1 MSHNDNQPSPTAV
14 PSVDAQ
20 DSGPALLALVQQL
33 AREVNPAVGTLHL
46 DSTLEQDAGIDSLA
60 RMELL
65 LRIERTFGCTVP
77 DEIALAASTA
87 RELLQQLRPSA
98 GASFT
103 TATQSSAPITPSAGL
118 TLERPVTALSF
129 VEVLD
134 FQARQQPLRTALF
147 LYSEDER
154 VSTLSYTAL
163 REGAQRCATGLR
175 QQGLEPGQR
184 VALMLP
190 TSLQFFF
197 CFYGIWLAGGVPAPL
212 YPPQRLSQLEEHL
225 RRQIGILD
233 NAQASLL
240 IAMPEAARLTPLL
253 KAHLPSLRAVLSADA
268 LLTSA
273 ALPLHVRPA
282 TSDLALLQYTS
293 GSTGQ
298 PKGVALTHANL
309 LANVRAMG
317 AAVHVT
323 ADDVFVSWLPLY
335 HDMGLIGA
343 CLGTLYHG
351 FPLVLMSP
359 LAFIARPQRW
369 LRAIARHRGTLSAA
383 PNFAYELCAAK
394 LDDADLEGLDLSCW
408 RMAFN
413 GAEPVSP
420 DTIEHFC
427 TRFASYGFKRAAM
440 APVYGL
446 AEACVGLAF
455 PPPGRG
461 PHLDRIRR
469 GVLLEHGRAEIAGP
483 DESDVMRVP
492 GCGLPLPGHTIRS
505 VDAAGRELGER
516 VVGRVQ
522 FNGPSAT
529 QGYYRNPQATR
540 ALLQGDWLDSGDY
553 GYLADGEIHITGR
566 AKDVIIRAGR
576 NIYPYEL
583 EQAVSQLPGLRKN
596 AVVVFASPDPHS
608 GSDRLI
614 VLAETRERQPQQL
627 AALRAQIQQLALS
640 LTQTTADDVV
650 LAPPR
655 SILKTSSG
663 KLRRVACRE
672 LYQRGTLLQRRA
684 VWWQVTRLA
693 LSAIGPLC
701 RRSLRSATTYLFS
714 GYAWCL
720 LMLLTLPTWVVL
732 VLLPRRA
739 WRRALAR
746 ACVRLLRLG
755 TGTGLSVTGM
765 DNIPRGRP
773 CVFAV
778 NHASY
783 LDSFLLLEALAADF
797 DFVAKREL
805 LGNVFTRLLLRAV
818 GSQFVERFAA
828 ERGVQDTELLTDLM
842 RTGHSLLF
850 FPEGTFVRAPGLLP
864 FRMGTFTVAARSG
877 VPVVPVAIRGTRAM
891 LPDDD
896 KLLRHGNVAITVMPI
911 LTPDG
916 SDWQAALALRNA
928 CRAVIA
934 AQCGEAD
941 LDSEFEKRD

>member
-1 MSHNDNQPSPTAV
+1 MSDNDNQSSPVAPSSIDT
-14 PSVDAQ
+14 Q
-20 DSGPALLALVQQL
+20 DSGPVLLALIQQL
-33 AREVNPAVGTLHL
+33 AREMNPAVGTLHL
-46 DSTLEQDAGIDSLA
+46 DSMLEQDAGIDSLA

-77 DEIALAASTA
+77 DESALAAATP
-87 RELLQQLRPSA
+87 RELLLQLRPGA
-98 GASFT
+98 GASIAARSQT
-103 TATQSSAPITPSAGL
+103 DVSITPVIDRP
-118 TLERPVTALSF
+118 LERPVTAQSF

-147 LYSEDER
+147 LYGEDER
-154 VSTLSYTAL
+154 VDTLSYAAL
-163 REGAQRCATGLR
+163 REGAQRCAAGLR
-175 QQGLEPGQR
+175 RQGLEPGQR

-190 TSLQFFF
+190 TSLHFFF
-197 CFYGIWLAGGVPAPL
+197 CFYGVWLAGGVPAPL

-240 IAMPEAARLTPLL
+240 IAMPEAARLAPLL
-253 KAHLPSLRAVLSADA
+253 KAHLPSLRAVLSADE
-268 LLTSA
+268 LLANA
-273 ALPLHVRPA
+273 ALPLQVRPA
-282 TSDLALLQYTS
+282 AADLALLQYTS

-317 AAVHVT
+317 AAVGVT
-323 ADDVFVSWLPLY
+323 PDDVFVSWLPLY

-369 LRAIARHRGTLSAA
+369 LRAIQRHRGTFSAA
-383 PNFAYELCAAK
+383 PNFAYELCAGK
-394 LDDADLEGLDLSCW
+394 LSDEDLEGLDLSSW

-413 GAEPVSP
+413 GAEPVNP
-420 DTIEHFC
+420 DTLEHFC
-427 TRFASYGFKRAAM
+427 TRFAAYGFQRTAM

-446 AEACVGLAF
+446 AETCVGLAF
-455 PPPGRG
+455 PPLGRG

-469 GVLLEHGRAEIAGP
+469 AALLEHGRAETAGP

-492 GCGLPLPGHTIRS
+492 GCGLPLPGHAIRI
-505 VDAAGRELGER
+505 VDAAEHELGER
-516 VVGRVQ
+516 VVGRIQ
-522 FNGPSAT
+522 FQGPSAT

-540 ALLQGDWLDSGDY
+540 ALCHGDWLDSGDY
-553 GYLADGEIHITGR
+553 GYIAAGEIHITGR

-596 AVVVFASPDPHS
+596 AVVAFASPDPQN
-608 GSDRLI
+608 GMDRLI
-614 VLAETRERQPQQL
+614 VLAETRERRPEQL
-627 AALRAQIQQLALS
+627 ESLRAQIQQLALS
-640 LTQTTADDVV
+640 LTQTPADDVV

-663 KLRRVACRE
+663 KLRRAACRE
-672 LYQRGTLLQRRA
+672 LYQRGALLQRRA

-693 LSAIGPLC
+693 LSGIGPLC
-701 RRSLRSATTYLFS
+701 RRSLRSATEYLFS

-720 LMLLTLPTWVVL
+720 LLLLTLPCWAVL
-732 VLLPRRA
+732 VLLPRRS
-739 WRRALAR
+739 WRRALGR
-746 ACVRLLRLG
+746 GYVRLLRLC
-755 TGTGLSVTGM
+755 TGTRLSVTGLE
-765 DNIPRGRP
+765 NIPRGRP

-783 LDSFLLLEALAADF
+783 LDSFVLLEALDADF

-805 LGNVFTRLLLRAV
+805 QANVFTRLLLRGI

-828 ERGVQDTELLTDLM
+828 ERGVQDTDLLTNLM
-842 RTGHSLLF
+842 HNGHSLLF
-850 FPEGTFVRAPGLLP
+850 FPEGTFARAPGLLP

-877 VPVVPVAIRGTRAM
+877 APVIPVAIRGTRAM
-891 LPDDD
+891 LTGDD
-896 KLLRHGNVAITVMPI
+896 KLFRRGDISVTVMPA
-911 LTPDG
+911 LLPQG
-916 SDWQAALALRNA
+916 SDWDAALVLRNA
-928 CRAVIA
+928 CRAAIA
-934 AQCGEAD
+934 TQCGEPD
-941 LDSEFEKRD
+941 LDSGY

>member
-1 MSHNDNQPSPTAV
+1 MSHNDSHPTSAAV
-14 PSVDAQ
+14 SSSAAQ

-46 DSTLEQDAGIDSLA
+46 DSALEQDAGIDSLA

-65 LRIERTFGCTVP
+65 LRIERTFGCTIP
-77 DEIALAASTA
+77 DEIALAAATP
-87 RELLQQLRPSA
+87 RELLQQLRPGTGAAFMAANQPDVSIAPPA
-98 GASFT
+98 GM
-103 TATQSSAPITPSAGL
+103 
-118 TLERPVTALSF
+118 TLARPVTAQSF

-134 FQARQQPLRTALF
+134 FQARQQPQGTALF
-147 LYSEDER
+147 LYGEDER
-154 VSTLSYTAL
+154 VDTLSYAAL
-163 REGAQRCATGLR
+163 REGAQRVATGLR

-197 CFYGIWLAGGVPAPL
+197 CFYGIWRAGGVPAPL

-240 IAMPEAARLTPLL
+240 IAMPEAARLAPLL
-253 KAHLPSLRAVLSADA
+253 KAHLPSLRAVLSADE
-268 LLTSA
+268 LLASA
-273 ALPLHVRPA
+273 ALPLHMRA
-282 TSDLALLQYTS
+282 ISSDLALLQYTS

-317 AAVHVT
+317 AAARVA

-369 LRAIARHRGTLSAA
+369 LRAIQRHRGTLSAA
-383 PNFAYELCAAK
+383 PNFAYELCAGK
-394 LDDADLEGLDLSCW
+394 LSEADLEGLDLSSW

-427 TRFASYGFKRAAM
+427 ARFAAYGFQRTAM

-483 DESDVMRVP
+483 DDSDVMRVP
-492 GCGLPLPGHTIRS
+492 GCGLPLPGHAIRS
-505 VDAAGRELGER
+505 VDAAGHELGDR
-516 VVGRVQ
+516 VVGSVQ
-522 FNGPSAT
+522 FKGPSAT

-540 ALLQGDWLDSGDY
+540 ALCQGDWLDSGDY

-608 GSDRLI
+608 GADRLI
-614 VLAETRERQPQQL
+614 VLAETRERRPERL
-627 AALRAQIQQLALS
+627 DSLRAQIQQLALS
-640 LTQTTADDVV
+640 LTQTPADDVV

-663 KLRRVACRE
+663 KLRRAACRE
-672 LYQRGTLLQRRA
+672 LYLRGTLLQRRA
-684 VWWQVTRLA
+684 VWWQVTRVA
-693 LSAIGPLC
+693 ISGIGPLG
-701 RRSLRSATTYLFS
+701 RRSLRSATEHLFS

-720 LMLLTLPTWVVL
+720 LMLLTIPTWAVL
-732 VLLPRRA
+732 VLLPRRT

-746 ACVRLLRLG
+746 NCVRLLRLG
-755 TGTGLSVTGM
+755 TGTHLSITGLE
-765 DNIPRGRP
+765 NIPRDRP
-773 CVFAV
+773 CILAV

-783 LDSFLLLEALAADF
+783 LDSFLLLEALDADF

-805 LGNVFTRLLLRAV
+805 QGNVFMRLLLRGI
-818 GSQFVERFAA
+818 GSQFVERFAV
-828 ERGVQDTELLTDLM
+828 ERGVQDTEQLTNLM
-842 RTGHSLLF
+842 RNGHSLLF

-877 VPVVPVAIRGTRAM
+877 APVVPVTIRGTRAM
-891 LPDDD
+891 LPGDDN
-896 KLLRHGNVAITVMPI
+896 LFRHGNISISVMPALI
-911 LTPDG
+911 PHG
-916 SDWQAALALRNA
+916 GDWDAALVLRNA
-928 CRAVIA
+928 CRAAIA
-934 AQCGEAD
+934 AQCGEPD
-941 LDSEFEKRD
+941 LDAGN